1 MGQQIILS
9 GEKKRQLQ
17 KDFKVCRTTLW
28 AALNFKTKEGKAKL
42 LRAAA
47 LQRGGVLLNQ
57 NGDFE
62 PNLKF
67 DTYWTEVPHQMVQ
80 VFSERVRLV
89 ADIKSSAVTIE
100 KDEEVIRKF
109 ENATLT
115 QLPILQAEAQELVND
130 LQKLH

>member
-28 AALNFKTKEGKAKL
+28 AALNYKTKEGKANL

-80 VFSERVRLV
+80 VFSGRVRLI
-89 ADIKSSAVTIE
+89 ADIKSSTVTIE
-100 KDEEVIRKF
+100 KDGAVVRTF
-109 ENATLT
+109 ENATISE
-115 QLPILQAEAQELVND
+115 LPVQQAYAQEIVNN
-130 LQKLH
+130 LK